1 MRSSKSA
8 KPLHVVPGHAPLPS
22 GHACLWRRLD
32 TMGHDACRYVADE
45 LGWLIEGCAVYAE
58 HDRVATLSYR
68 VRCDEAWRSRSA
80 SVSGWVGSEA
90 LTIDVVHTPGDRW
103 TVNGREVPEL
113 AGLIDI
119 DLGFTPATNMSA
131 IRRLD
136 LAVGERAEIGTVWL
150 DDADWQIK
158 PLRQIYARAE
168 PQAYDYESPA
178 HHFHARLVTD
188 EAGAIAEYPGLWHR
202 E

>member
-1 MRSSKSA
+1 
-8 KPLHVVPGHAPLPS
+8 
-22 GHACLWRRLD
+22 
-32 TMGHDACRYVADE
+32 MGHDACRYVADE

-103 TVNGREVPEL
+103 TVNGRDVPEL

-119 DLGFTPATNMSA
+119 EAEKTRIAKDIVKVDKEIAT
-131 IRRLD
+131 LEKK
-136 LAVGERAEIGTVWL
+136 LANEAFVSRAPEDVV
-150 DDADWQIK
+150 
-158 PLRQIYARAE
+158 AE
-168 PQAYDYESPA
+168 QR
-178 HHFHARLVTD
+178 ARLVD
-188 EAGAIAEYPGLWHR
+188 EQTRRRRLEEALTSLQ
-202 E
+202 